1 MYRRADTEV
10 DDGVFLYFHKDKWRV
25 GDEIGRER
33 TGTKLCNESS
43 KQRKSNPP
51 IHNWQEISHGLVKNS
66 WQDCDLQL
74 ESEVDLSTC
83 HLHVK
88 LKTGKE
94 KKVKGLGDKE
104 EKVIGTYSQLIGRWS
119 LGRRVSHIFFYFI
132 EMPGDVFRFTKAR
145 SISCWSPMKTKA
157 LLARDGKFKTNCM
170 VVQRTSL

>member
-1 MYRRADTEV
+1 MNLTGEIRQHSLLGQYWLFLESSEGGKVYRRADTEV

-104 EKVIGTYSQLIGRWS
+104 GKKGESKNWVDI
-119 LGRRVSHIFFYFI
+119 IF
-132 EMPGDVFRFTKAR
+132 E
-145 SISCWSPMKTKA
+145 
-157 LLARDGKFKTNCM
+157 
-170 VVQRTSL
+170 